1 MTVRKLWILVVM
13 LAPMVASAETPKPAS
28 TNVGK
33 KVIVDRV
40 AAIVNDSVIL
50 ISELD
55 LRMLPLRNE
64 AMQIKDQG
72 ERERRLVKL
81 ALQALDEMVNDELM
95 VQAASEAKITV
106 DQAEMQQSIDYIKQ
120 QNGLDDKQLEAA
132 MKAQGMTLVTL
143 RNDVVRQRAINQL
156 VGPKVQITPEDVRA
170 RYDQMQRRSEAVS
183 AVSLSQIVF
192 ALPEHPTEQQ
202 LEEAKAKA
210 QKSLDRVKAGE
221 DFTKVANEVTE
232 DPTTKATGGQLGWIQ
247 RGTLA
252 EDFDQVVFS
261 MEKGD
266 LRGPVKGAKGLYV
279 LQVIDVKRTELKPF
293 DAMKDELTAELRRKA
308 LAKHTQAWIEEL
320 RKKAYIDIKLK

>member
-1 MTVRKLWILVVM
+1 MLVLVLM

-28 TNVGK
+28 PNTGK

-81 ALQALDEMVNDELM
+81 ALQVLDEMVNDELM

-120 QNGLDDKQLEAA
+120 QNGLDDKQLAEA
-132 MKAQGMTLVTL
+132 MKAQGMTLATL

-156 VGPKVQITPEDVRA
+156 VGPKVQITAEDVRA
-170 RYDQMQRRSEAVS
+170 RYDQLQRRSEAVS

-192 ALPEHPTEQQ
+192 ALPEHPTVQQ
-202 LEEAKAKA
+202 LKEAKANA

-252 EDFDQVVFS
+252 ENFDQVVFS

-266 LRGPVKGAKGLYV
+266 IRGPVKGAKGLYV
-279 LQVIDVKRTELKPF
+279 LQVTDVKRSELKPF